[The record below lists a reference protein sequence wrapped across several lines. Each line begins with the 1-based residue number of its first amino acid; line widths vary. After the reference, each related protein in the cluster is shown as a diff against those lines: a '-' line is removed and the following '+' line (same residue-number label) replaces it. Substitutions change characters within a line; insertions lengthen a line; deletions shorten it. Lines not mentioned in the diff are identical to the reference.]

1 MSAIKTEAYIDMKK
15 IIAVASIGGHWVQL
29 LRIAKPLEEH
39 YEVVYMS
46 THPKCKSM
54 IGNHRF
60 HTITDFSRWDAWK
73 MLPASFNILAFLLKE
88 RPAAI
93 ITTGAAPGL
102 LTIVIGRM
110 VGIKTIWVDSVAN
123 VQTMSA
129 CGKLAR
135 KFANY
140 VYTQWPELATSQ
152 VHYAGNIFGE

>member
-1 MSAIKTEAYIDMKK
+1 MKK
-15 IIAVASIGGHWVQL
+15 ILAVASIGGHWVQL
-29 LRIAKPLEEH
+29 LRIARPLEER

-54 IGNHRF
+54 VGDCRF
-60 HTITDFSRWDAWK
+60 HAIMDFSRWNAWK
-73 MLPASFNILAFLLKE
+73 MLPVSFKILTFLLKE

-102 LTIVIGRM
+102 LTVLVGRM
-110 VGIKTIWVDSVAN
+110 VGIKTIWVDSIAN

-135 KFANY
+135 KFADW
-140 VYTQWPELATSQ
+140 VYTQWPELASAQ
-152 VHYAGNIFGE
+152 VHYAGNIFGQ

>member
-1 MSAIKTEAYIDMKK
+1 MKK
-15 IIAVASIGGHWVQL
+15 ILAVASIGGHWVQL
-29 LRIAKPLEEH
+29 LRIARPLEEH

-60 HTITDFSRWDAWK
+60 HAITDFSRWDAWK
-73 MLPASFNILAFLLKE
+73 MVPASFKILALLLKE

-110 VGIKTIWVDSVAN
+110 IGIKTIWVDSVAN

-129 CGKLAR
+129 CGNLAR

-140 VYTQWPELATSQ
+140 VYTQWPGLATAQ

>member
-1 MSAIKTEAYIDMKK
+1 MNKK

-54 IGNHRF
+54 VGNHRF
-60 HTITDFSRWDAWK
+60 HTIIDFSRWDAWK
-73 MLPASFNILAFLLKE
+73 MLPASFKILTFLLKE
-88 RPAAI
+88 RPTAI

-102 LTIVIGRM
+102 LTIVIGRII
-110 VGIKTIWVDSVAN
+110 GIKTIWVDSVAN

-140 VYTQWPELATSQ
+140 SYTQWPALATSQ

>member
-1 MSAIKTEAYIDMKK
+1 MKK

-54 IGNHRF
+54 IGSHRF

-73 MLPASFNILAFLLKE
+73 MLPASFKILSFLLKE

-93 ITTGAAPGL
+93 ISTGAAPGL

-135 KFANY
+135 KFANH
-140 VYTQWPELATSQ
+140 VYTQWPGLATAQ